1 MKIAIQTLGCKVN
14 QSESASIEALL
25 RTSDYEIVD
34 LKDNPDICIV
44 NTCTVTAKS
53 DYQSRQLIRRAA
65 RGGAKVIATGCY
77 AQLKSDELTKIEGL
91 NLIVGND
98 EKSKIVNHVK
108 SVSGSSSSST
118 HVEVDDPVL
127 PLSYQPYSSS
137 RARAFLKIQDGCN
150 FSCSYCTVPLARGKS
165 RSMDREGVLKSI
177 DNLVNSGY
185 REIVLTGIHTGSYGS
200 DLESKSSLLDMV
212 TEIADTFKDVRLR
225 LSSLEPQ
232 EFKDGF
238 IDLIKEG
245 RVCPHLHIPL
255 QSGSDNILK
264 VMNRGYTTDY
274 YKQVIN
280 RIITDY
286 PSISVGTDI
295 IAGFPGETDN
305 DFNNTVKFLEQLP
318 LSYLHVFPY
327 SKRPL
332 TRAAHMSDQINEHV
346 KKNRVKKLME
356 ISERMKKDYISNII
370 GTTVNVIVE
379 NKTAINGLYSAISDN
394 YLRILVKST
403 SLITGHS
410 IKVKVISLTDKGLIA
425 TPLYLYK

>member
-305 DFNNTVKFLEQLP
+305 DFNNTVKFLDQLP